1 MSTVKKAVCTNIKQ
15 IIVEIALL
23 QLQQDK
29 VEYYYNIFYKSGNI
43 KTWYSDKQYY
53 GYLLNPYLLV
63 FKDLTTME
71 DTNNYYIQVQAI
83 YRGEVFYN
91 SFSESTGDLFII
103 S

>member
-43 KTWYSDKQYY
+43 KTWYSDNHFY
-53 GYLLNPYLLV
+53 GYLLNPHLIV
-63 FKDLTTME
+63 FKDLTTIE
-71 DTNNYYIQVQAI
+71 DIDDYIQVQAV

-91 SFSESTGDLFII
+91 RFSISLGDLFTI